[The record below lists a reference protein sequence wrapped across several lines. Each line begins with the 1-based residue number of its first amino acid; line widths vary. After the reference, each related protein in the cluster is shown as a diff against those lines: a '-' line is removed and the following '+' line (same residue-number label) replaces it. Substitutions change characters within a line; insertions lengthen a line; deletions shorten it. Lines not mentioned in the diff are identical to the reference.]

1 MLLHQGRNLYLL
13 IHQAIC
19 SKVAT
24 GPRKR
29 LLSLIHPTISFKD
42 TRISEIECLSNHRVS
57 GTFLGKIWKNVMRQA
72 GCVMIHQ
79 SLRADHRGECL
90 RANPLVSVHKS
101 AFRFNVSLIKYN
113 ANCIISS
120 FIKTTSALLF

>member
-1 MLLHQGRNLYLL
+1 MLLHRGRNLYLL

-29 LLSLIHPTISFKD
+29 LLSLIHLTISFKD
-42 TRISEIECLSNHRVS
+42 TRISEIECLSNHGVS
-57 GTFLGKIWKNVMRQA
+57 GISKGKIWNNVMRQEE
-72 GCVMIHQ
+72 CVMIHQ
-79 SLRADHRGECL
+79 SLRADQRGECL
-90 RANPLVSVHKS
+90 RANLLVSVHKS

-120 FIKTTSALLF
+120 FIKSTSALLF